1 MIGRFY
7 IFRIVV
13 YLGAILTP
21 VLYFT
26 CAGRGRPGGGPV
38 DKIRPTV
45 IATYPS
51 PDSTGLNHLEEIEII
66 FSERMNEASTGN
78 SIFISPPLTYET
90 DWSGGD
96 ELTLMINQSL
106 TANQTYVITIG
117 SGAMD
122 TQKNRMSESYQFA
135 FSTGDVLDRGEIFG
149 RVFDI
154 SSKDIYYVYAY
165 KKTDPDSL
173 NPTIVTA
180 DFLSQPGPEG
190 SFWLKYLPKGSYR
203 IFVVEDL
210 NKNLLLDAAFER
222 VGIPIGDADVDTVL
236 KPVGP
241 MNFRITRIDTA
252 VAEVSG
258 ARALNN
264 RTVLLRINE
273 VVETLDPEV
282 ISIQD
287 TLSGDS
293 LQIINISRNK
303 DEYKQFF
310 IYTMP
315 QDSGDGYRVFVPML
329 KDTSGN
335 LQTKLQVTD
344 FVGSARRDTT
354 TFTFLKIYPTDSLIN
369 LSLSASIDVEFS
381 LPVDTEKVSANFV
394 CQDGDSVEIEGG
406 WEWQNFSFGSFRP
419 FGNFRPGE
427 QYTYSFS
434 TEHLTSLWGDTL
446 ADTTYNRTF
455 FTVSDDEFG
464 SISGNYQTNKLIKE
478 NIFVILQSLD
488 KRKKSYKTVID
499 SEKKFHILRIPEG
512 QYKIGGFIDLDDNGK
527 YSPGGLFP
535 FSYSEPFNIMDDT
548 LRIRKRWEFSDIN
561 FNIPEN

>member
-1 MIGRFY
+1 MIGRFFL
-7 IFRIVV
+7 IRIVV
-13 YLGAILTP
+13 YLGAFLITLHFF
-21 VLYFT
+21 V

-38 DKIRPTV
+38 DKIPPTV
-45 IATYPS
+45 TATYPS
-51 PDSTGLNHLEEIEII
+51 PDSTGLDYLEEIEII
-66 FSERMNEASTGN
+66 FSERMNEGATGN
-78 SIFISPPLTYET
+78 SIFISPPLSYET

-96 ELTLMINQSL
+96 ELTLIINQSL
-106 TANQTYVITIG
+106 AANQTYVITIG

-135 FSTGDVLDRGEIFG
+135 FSTGQILDRGEIFG

-173 NPTIVTA
+173 NPTVVTA

-190 SFWLKYLPKGSYR
+190 NFWMKYLPQGSYR

-222 VGIPIGDADVDTVL
+222 VGIPIRDADIDTTL

-241 MNFRITRIDTA
+241 MNFRVTRIDTS

-273 VVETLDPEV
+273 VVETLGPEL

-293 LQIINISRNK
+293 LRIINSSRNK

-329 KDTSGN
+329 NDTSGN
-335 LQTKLQVTD
+335 VQTKLQVTD
-344 FVGSARRDTT
+344 FVGSALRDTT

-381 LPVDTEKVSANFV
+381 LPVDTQKVSTSFV
-394 CQDGDSVEIEGG
+394 CLDGDSVEIHGD
-406 WEWQNFSFGSFRP
+406 WKWQNLSFGSFRP
-419 FGNFRPGE
+419 SGNFRPGE
-427 QYTYSFS
+427 QYTYLFS
-434 TEHLTSLWGDTL
+434 TKHITSLWGDTL

-455 FTVSDDEFG
+455 FTISEDEFG
-464 SISGNYQTNKLIKE
+464 SISGNYQTNKSSEE

-488 KRKKSYKTVID
+488 KRKNSYKAVID
-499 SEKKFHILRIPEG
+499 HEQNFHIQRIPEG

-527 YSPGGLFP
+527 YSPGSLFP
-535 FSYSEPFNIMDDT
+535 FSYSEPFNIKDDT
-548 LRIRKRWEFSDIN
+548 LRVRKRWEFSDVN
-561 FNIPEN
+561 FNIPGN